1 MYRLGGK
8 YVIHNKAVAWALWL
22 ERNLLH
28 SKTMVDYRVWVKGMW
43 FFGFGA
49 ENYAKGK
56 IYVMICLQFT
66 CI

>member
-28 SKTMVDYRVWVKGMW
+28 SKTMVDYRILGKGMW
-43 FFGFGA
+43 FFGFWG
-49 ENYAKGK
+49 
-56 IYVMICLQFT
+56 
-66 CI
+66 